1 MGQWHTHHRSYILY
15 SGTILPGEHLLNW
28 PQPPLRTTTP
38 TRTLYWVVLMKRSRA
53 LMAHL

>member
-1 MGQWHTHHRSYILY
+1 M
-15 SGTILPGEHLLNW
+15 GEHFVNW
-28 PQPPLRTTTP
+28 LKPPLKTTTP